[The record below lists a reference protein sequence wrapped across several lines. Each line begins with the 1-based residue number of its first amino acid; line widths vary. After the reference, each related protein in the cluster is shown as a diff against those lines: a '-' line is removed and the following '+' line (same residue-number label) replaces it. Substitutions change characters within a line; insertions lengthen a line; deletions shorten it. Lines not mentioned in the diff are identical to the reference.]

1 MYISFQEMGKLDV
14 IQWTTKSVNNTND
27 RPPIHACFGLYPKLF
42 TANRFIYKGAMLGDD
57 LEKPEISV
65 VKARRFKPGTERY
78 WQGEL
83 DQNRYSTEMSV
94 AFTDQT
100 LAAKIDIVDQ
110 YLAPLH
116 GHTKWDKVCLKM
128 KPRYFRRLLKF
139 EIVLIENA
147 VRNLQFFD
155 DDKTLDAFSHF
166 SYSQSNE
173 QSLLHSFKGSKT
185 GEGKYLLLTPKMYTH
200 KFDIHMW
207 FKKHTCNNI
216 CGKFKRPIDASEPDK
231 PTDIGG
237 KFKRPIDASQPD
249 KPTDI
254 GTDAMFY
261 NFESENKPINE
272 KEKYSS
278 EKPNETGDKYVN
290 LETTFGA
297 KSCEGTY
304 SVVTAVVHSENE
316 GKYEPLSVVETDD
329 CSLNNESCPKYDDV
343 TSRHFI
349 DHQKHQYN
357 DTDTKNEFCEADCLD
372 GNGVYMEN
380 SEEFKENDFNKSD
393 IENQYLQSAILA
405 RNENGFELATDEL
418 DSNENDTSIAN
429 VEASTLVIRQHPYVV
444 NATDRDWDSLV
455 YLNENGTF
463 LQKKTHSSSA
473 TESDLNVIE
482 TISTDT
488 SLQDRDACF
497 DTLNHSMNAETEVYL
512 QNTEI
517 LPNLELESK
526 MHIDSNDIVED
537 TSSQPNI
544 EEGQL
549 TTESKDDNSHVSV
562 DQTMS
567 CREPQRAIN
576 DRNLQNVSQCDIQEP
591 RKICEEESI
600 LVSIPDIST
609 ELLNADSMDIS
620 EHTSLLCSDIQNQQD
635 KTQQT
640 LNTEQMISSNDS
652 NQLILLEEQDTND
665 DTQLP
670 SHIYEESDIT
680 IDQYSI
686 QDRNSQEPDY
696 SESSTGEVCL
706 EYSNT
711 TNGQQENNSPSQ
723 VIPQITTGLE
733 SKQILEVKDVCL
745 LQSKPQL
752 QVSEENEHILFDF
765 NENPDN
771 DVNRPANPDFLIK
784 YNLQNFVDTNEK
796 EVNKDIPSTQQTN
809 KETNKD
815 IPSTQQTNKETN
827 KDIPSTQQTN
837 KETNKDIPSTQQ
849 TNKETNKDI
858 PSTQQTNKETNKD
871 IPSTQQTNKE
881 TNKDIPTTQQT
892 NKETSAIEIVVDER
906 NVRNTVHET
915 VEPAMVPKPLQSS
928 LRSGKKPSGRNVK
941 FADDVIKQEIF
952 IDRLQTEN
960 ILLQKSPNLT
970 SVVTRTCPN
979 QTNSI
984 ILESLQADVNLM
996 DPNWY
1001 SHIPCE
1007 CCDNEN
1013 ITGRD

>member
-1 MYISFQEMGKLDV
+1 MGKLDV
-14 IQWTTKSVNNTND
+14 IQWTTKSVNTGND

-42 TANRFIYKGAMLGDD
+42 TANRFIYKGAMIGDD

-83 DQNRYSTEMSV
+83 DQNRYSTEMAL

-100 LAAKIDIVDQ
+100 LAAKIDVVDQ

-116 GHTKWDKVCLKM
+116 GRTKWDKVCLKM

-155 DDKTLDAFSHF
+155 NDPNLDAFSHF
-166 SYSQSNE
+166 SYSQSNG
-173 QSLLHSFKGSKT
+173 QSLLHSFKGGKT
-185 GEGKYLLLTPKMYTH
+185 GEGTYLLLTPKMYTH

-216 CGKFKRPIDASEPDK
+216 CK
-231 PTDIGG
+231 

-254 GTDAMFY
+254 GTEAVFY
-261 NFESENKPINE
+261 NFESESKPTYE
-272 KEKYSS
+272 KDKYSS
-278 EKPNETGDKYVN
+278 ENPNETPNETGDKYVN

-297 KSCEGTY
+297 KSCDGTY

-316 GKYEPLSVVETDD
+316 GKYEPLSVIETDE
-329 CSLNNESCPKYDDV
+329 CSLNNQSCPKYDDV
-343 TSRHFI
+343 TSRHNFTE
-349 DHQKHQYN
+349 HQTHQYN
-357 DTDTKNEFCEADCLD
+357 DTKNEFCEPDCLD
-372 GNGVYMEN
+372 GNGIFMESIT
-380 SEEFKENDFNKSD
+380 SEEFKEGDFNKSD
-393 IENQYLQSAILA
+393 IENQYLQSALLA

-418 DSNENDTSIAN
+418 DCNENDTYIAN

-444 NATDRDWDSLV
+444 NATDRELDSLV

-463 LQKKTHSSSA
+463 LQKKSHSSYA
-473 TESDLNVIE
+473 AESDLNLVE
-482 TISTDT
+482 TISIDT
-488 SLQDRDACF
+488 SLQDRDAHF
-497 DTLNHSMNAETEVYL
+497 DTLNHSLNDETEVYL

-517 LPNLELESK
+517 LPNLKLESK

-544 EEGQL
+544 EKGQL
-549 TTESKDDNSHVSV
+549 TTESKDDISHVSV

-567 CREPQRAIN
+567 CREPQRAVN
-576 DRNLQNVSQCDIQEP
+576 DRNLQNMSQCDIQEP
-591 RKICEEESI
+591 QEICEEESMLI
-600 LVSIPDIST
+600 SIPDIST
-609 ELLNADSMDIS
+609 ESLNADSMDIS
-620 EHTSLLCSDIQNQQD
+620 EHTSWLFSDIQNQQD

-640 LNTEQMISSNDS
+640 LNTEQMISCNDS
-652 NQLILLEEQDTND
+652 NQLILFEEQDTND
-665 DTQLP
+665 NTQLP
-670 SHIYEESDIT
+670 SHIYEESDIA
-680 IDQYSI
+680 IDQHSI
-686 QDRNSQEPDY
+686 HDMNSQEPDY
-696 SESSTGEVCL
+696 SESRTGEVCL
-706 EYSNT
+706 ENSNT
-711 TNGQQENNSPSQ
+711 MNGQQEDNSHNQ
-723 VIPQITTGLE
+723 IIPHATTGLE
-733 SKQILEVKDVCL
+733 SKQTSEVKDVCL
-745 LQSKPQL
+745 LESKPQL
-752 QVSEENEHILFDF
+752 QNEQILFDF

-771 DVNRPANPDFLIK
+771 DVNRPANPDFLVK
-784 YNLQNFVDTNEK
+784 YNLQNFVDANEK

-809 KETNKD
+809 KETY
-815 IPSTQQTNKETN
+815 
-827 KDIPSTQQTN
+827 
-837 KETNKDIPSTQQ
+837 
-849 TNKETNKDI
+849 
-858 PSTQQTNKETNKD
+858 
-871 IPSTQQTNKE
+871 
-881 TNKDIPTTQQT
+881 KDIPTTQQT
-892 NKETSAIEIVVDER
+892 NKVTSAIETVVDQHNMR
-906 NVRNTVHET
+906 NAVHET
-915 VEPAMVPKPLQSS
+915 IEPDLLPKPLQSS
-928 LRSGKKPSGRNVK
+928 LRSGKKRSGRNVK

-952 IDRLQTEN
+952 IDRHQTEN

-979 QTNSI
+979 QTNTI